1 MAITGTLTIPEQV
14 IPITDAAGMVLSKEH
29 TNHAYFENGVSVS
42 SNFADA
48 WSKLNAE
55 QRTKVREG
63 AYLWIWAISEACGE
77 NISIGGTF

>member
-14 IPITDAAGMVLSKEH
+14 IPITDALGVVLSKIN
-29 TNHAYFENGVSVS
+29 TNHAYFESGVSIS
-42 SNFADA
+42 SSFADA